1 VTQTAQNTTKLVQS
15 QRVAVGW
22 NNRQGGS
29 RITIVVVL
37 SPITRAVWTC
47 LC

>member
-1 VTQTAQNTTKLVQS
+1 VTQTTQNTTNLFPA

-22 NNRQGGS
+22 NIRQGGS

-47 LC
+47 LF